1 VHSPGAPM
9 LSEFVM
15 HDRQTQ
21 YDAPF
26 RLHEGGYSA
35 RSGDSAKG
43 PTISVEHHET
53 QLDDV
58 EAIILAVDC
67 AAQRY

>member
-1 VHSPGAPM
+1 M

-15 HDRQTQ
+15 QDRQKQ

-26 RLHEGGYSA
+26 QLHQGGYRATS
-35 RSGDSAKG
+35 RDSAKG

-53 QLDDV
+53 QLADV
-58 EAIILAVDC
+58 EAIILAVDG
-67 AAQRY
+67 AAERY

>member
-1 VHSPGAPM
+1 M

-15 HDRQTQ
+15 HDRQKQ

-26 RLHEGGYSA
+26 RLHEGGYRAIS
-35 RSGDSAKG
+35 RDSAKG

-53 QLDDV
+53 QSADV
-58 EAIILAVDC
+58 EAIILAIDGS
-67 AAQRY
+67 AQRY